1 MLIIIFIVC
10 ISSHFYVKIARW
22 DTRKSRHAY
31 RKSVT

>member
-10 ISSHFYVKIARW
+10 ISSNFYVKIARW

-31 RKSVT
+31 RKSV